1 MSPNLDEWLATAQKS
16 LALRSPVDHNSATL
30 EPDGA
35 SGSLTRQMH
44 ITLTPAR
51 HRAAAMTLLALETMP
66 CGCVAG
72 VYQARPS
79 VVEVEFVEAKG
90 PHCVFARHRTGHVT
104 RLGVPEAL
112 IADTG
117 EPVV

>member
-1 MSPNLDEWLATAQKS
+1 MSCNPDDGSPRAQKS
-16 LALRSPVDHNSATL
+16 LALRLAVDHNSRTL
-30 EPDGA
+30 EPGGA
-35 SGSLTRQMH
+35 SRSLNKHMH
-44 ITLTPAR
+44 IAPTPAR
-51 HRAAAMTLLALETMP
+51 HRAAAMTLLALEPMP

-112 IADTG
+112 LPDAG
-117 EPVV
+117 EPLV

>member
-1 MSPNLDEWLATAQKS
+1 MSAPG
-16 LALRSPVDHNSATL
+16 TL
-30 EPDGA
+30 
-35 SGSLTRQMH
+35 GSDRQSKQAEMH
-44 ITLTPAR
+44 ISPTPAR
-51 HRAAAMTLLALETMP
+51 HRAAAMTLRALETMP

-104 RLGVPEAL
+104 RLGVPETLVAE
-112 IADTG
+112 TG
-117 EPVV
+117 EPLV

>member
-1 MSPNLDEWLATAQKS
+1 MQISP
-16 LALRSPVDHNSATL
+16 
-30 EPDGA
+30 
-35 SGSLTRQMH
+35 
-44 ITLTPAR
+44 TPAR

-90 PHCVFARHRTGHVT
+90 PHCVFTRHRTGHVT
-104 RLGVPEAL
+104 RLGVPESL
-112 IADTG
+112 VTESG
-117 EPVV
+117 ESPI

>member
-1 MSPNLDEWLATAQKS
+1 MRHAVKNS
-16 LALRSPVDHNSATL
+16 LALGSPLDHNTGTL
-30 EPDGA
+30 EPEGEF
-35 SGSLTRQMH
+35 GSLTKYMD
-44 ITLTPAR
+44 IAPTPAR

-90 PHCVFARHRTGHVT
+90 PHCVFTRHRTGHVT
-104 RLGVPEAL
+104 RLGVPESMVAE
-112 IADTG
+112 TG
-117 EPVV
+117 EPLV

>member
-1 MSPNLDEWLATAQKS
+1 M
-16 LALRSPVDHNSATL
+16 RSIVDHNSRVKSTVL
-30 EPDGA
+30 EPEGD
-35 SGSLTRQMH
+35 SGSLNKHMN
-44 ITLTPAR
+44 ISPTPAR

-90 PHCVFARHRTGHVT
+90 PHCVFSRHRLGHVT
-104 RLGVPEAL
+104 RLGVPESLVAE
-112 IADTG
+112 TG
-117 EPVV
+117 EPLV